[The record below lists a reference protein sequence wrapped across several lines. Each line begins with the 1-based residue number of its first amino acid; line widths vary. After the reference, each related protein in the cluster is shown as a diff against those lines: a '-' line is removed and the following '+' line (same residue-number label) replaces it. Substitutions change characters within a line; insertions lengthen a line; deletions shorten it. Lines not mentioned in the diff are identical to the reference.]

1 MDVEKAI
8 KFLEAS
14 FIAPLFHKP
23 DITDISYNGNQIFYL
38 SNIYGRQ
45 VSDIEVSR
53 DQVKDF
59 LRQIANIAEK
69 QFSYQTPY
77 LDVSIGKYRIN
88 AVHQSIGRVGNEEA
102 LTFSIRIGGEKG
114 LINDQSSFLNPE
126 LITLFECLIDEG
138 IPMVIGGITGCG
150 KTEFQK
156 YLISKMNDNTRII
169 VIDNV
174 LELTNI
180 TNSERLDINTWQVD
194 EKNHESNI
202 QNLVRNALRS
212 NPDWLIVAESRGAE
226 MLEILNSAMT
236 GHPIITTIH
245 ATQVKSMPSRIGR
258 MIMMNDKKMD
268 YENVMQDVY
277 SHFHIYIYLK
287 RRIDKSGEVSRY
299 ISDVCYLDDKGE
311 LTSIYKNNL
320 KVIEINELP
329 EALLETFDERN
340 IKRLEEMYK

>member
-1 MDVEKAI
+1 METIKAI
-8 KFLEAS
+8 KSLEAS
-14 FIAPLFHKP
+14 FIAPLLRKP
-23 DITDISYNGNQIFYL
+23 DITDISYNGNKIYYL

-45 VSDIEVSR
+45 VSDIEISF

-59 LRQIANIAEK
+59 LRQIANITEK
-69 QFSYQTPY
+69 QFSYQSPY

-88 AVHQSIGRVGNEEA
+88 AVHQSIARKNRDEA
-102 LTFSIRIGGEKG
+102 LTFSIRVGGEKG
-114 LINDQSSFLNPE
+114 LINDQSTFLNKP

-138 IPMVIGGITGCG
+138 VPMVIGGITGCG

-180 TNSERLDINTWQVD
+180 TNSEKLDINTWQVD
-194 EKNHESNI
+194 EKNKESSI
-202 QNLVRNALRS
+202 QKLVRNALRS
-212 NPDWLIVAESRGAE
+212 NPDWLIVAESRGEE
-226 MLEILNSAMT
+226 MIDVLNSAMT

-277 SHFHIYIYLK
+277 AHFHIYIYLK
-287 RRIDKSGEVSRY
+287 RKINKTGEVVRY
-299 ISDVCYLDDKGE
+299 ISDIAYIDDLGKV
-311 LTSIYKNNL
+311 TSIYKNDGKAIKL
-320 KVIEINELP
+320 HKIPSSLM
-329 EALLETFDERN
+329 ETFDEKN
-340 IKRLEEMYK
+340 IERLEANFQ

>member
-1 MDVEKAI
+1 MEHLKAI

-14 FIAPLFHKP
+14 FIASLFRKP
-23 DITDISYNGNQIFYL
+23 DITDISYNGSKIFYL

-45 VSDIEVSR
+45 VSEIEVSV

-59 LRQIANIAEK
+59 IRQIANIAEK

-88 AVHQSIGRVGNEEA
+88 AVHQSIGRRNNDEA

-114 LINDQSSFLNPE
+114 LINDQCDFLNKT

-138 IPMVIGGITGCG
+138 VPMVIGGTTGCG

-156 YLISKMNDNTRII
+156 YLISKMKPNTRLV

-180 TNSERLDINTWQVD
+180 TNSESLDINTWQVD
-194 EKNHESNI
+194 EKNKESSI

-212 NPDWLIVAESRGAE
+212 NPDWLIVAESRGE
-226 MLEILNSAMT
+226 DMLDILNSAMT

-245 ATQVKSMPSRIGR
+245 AKQVKSMPSRVGR

-268 YENVMQDVY
+268 YENVMQDVF
-277 SHFHIYIYLK
+277 SHFNIYIYLK
-287 RRIDKSGEVSRY
+287 RKILKSGVVKRY
-299 ISDVCYLDDKGE
+299 ISDIAYIDENGNSTL
-311 LTSIYKNNL
+311 IYKNNT
-320 KVIEINELP
+320 KIIQTNALP
-329 EALLETFDERN
+329 KSLLETFDESN
-340 IKRLEEMYK
+340 IKRLEEEFK